1 MKDGKKITASREES
15 TSYMNQT
22 LPMRES
28 FDLIQRDLMIGERM
42 ASFYFING
50 LNKDDDMLKLMDA
63 LLKIKKE
70 DMPAG
75 ILQFME
81 MAIPYTE
88 VELIEDFD
96 QVHALWMSIKGF
108 GIRSVDDSREGVE
121 RFLKRNPNTSVVAE
135 EDGKIVGAI
144 LCGHDGRRGCLYHV
158 CVDVNHRMKG
168 IGKAMV
174 VFTMEALKK
183 EGINKVSLIAFTQ
196 NDIGNAFWKEIGWT
210 KREDL
215 NYYDFT
221 LNEANITAFIQ

>member
-1 MKDGKKITASREES
+1 
-15 TSYMNQT
+15 MNIRVMT
-22 LPMRES
+22 
-28 FDLIQRDLMIGERM
+28 
-42 ASFYFING
+42 
-50 LNKDDDMLKLMDA
+50 
-63 LLKIKKE
+63 
-70 DMPAG
+70 
-75 ILQFME
+75 
-81 MAIPYTE
+81 
-88 VELIEDFD
+88 IEDFD

-108 GIRSVDDSREGVE
+108 GIRSVDDSKEGVE
-121 RFLKRNPNTSVVAE
+121 RFLKRNPTTSVVAE
-135 EDGKIVGAI
+135 KDGKIVGAI

-158 CVDVNHRMKG
+158 C
-168 IGKAMV
+168 

>member
-1 MKDGKKITASREES
+1 
-15 TSYMNQT
+15 MNKQFT
-22 LPMRES
+22 IKPM
-28 FDLIQRDLMIGERM
+28 
-42 ASFYFING
+42 
-50 LNKDDDMLKLMDA
+50 
-63 LLKIKKE
+63 
-70 DMPAG
+70 
-75 ILQFME
+75 
-81 MAIPYTE
+81 T
-88 VELIEDFD
+88 IEDYD
-96 QVHALWMSIKGF
+96 GLHALWMTIHGF
-108 GIRSVDDSREGVE
+108 GIRSIDDSREGVE
-121 RFLKRNPNTSVVAE
+121 RFINRNPGTSVVAIG
-135 EDGKIVGAI
+135 EDGVVVGGI